1 MFKKTEERLSFLIW
15 DMKDKE
21 KAYLKLLEMKTT
33 LSKMK
38 KKKKTLD
45 DSNSRLH
52 TMEEILRKNSNK
64 KWIMKH
70 KT

>member
-1 MFKKTEERLSFLIW
+1 MFKKTEGRLSLLIW

-38 KKKKTLD
+38 KKKNTG
-45 DSNSRLH
+45 
-52 TMEEILRKNSNK
+52 
-64 KWIMKH
+64 W
-70 KT
+70 

>member
-1 MFKKTEERLSFLIW
+1 MFKKTEERLSLLIW

-38 KKKKTLD
+38 KKKHWMVVIADYTLWKKY
-45 DSNSRLH
+45 L
-52 TMEEILRKNSNK
+52 EKIAIKNE
-64 KWIMKH
+64 
-70 KT
+70 